1 MSAMYSTLD
10 VSRPD
15 RSREASFE
23 QPENMYSAVEMAIA
37 PSIFAEVIELRQL
50 YQGV

>member
-1 MSAMYSTLD
+1 MEDMPVTFEVSRGDRSREASFEQPSNMEDMPVTFE

-23 QPENMYSAVEMAIA
+23 QP
-37 PSIFAEVIELRQL
+37 
-50 YQGV
+50 

>member
-1 MSAMYSTLD
+1 MKYMSVTLDVSRPDRSREASDEQSENMRDMFPTFD

-23 QPENMYSAVEMAIA
+23 QPWNI
-37 PSIFAEVIELRQL
+37 
-50 YQGV
+50 